1 MSGDLV
7 MVHTVAALADLFDE
21 LRAEIDPDVPVRH
34 VVQAALLTDAIDA
47 GQLTDEIRAR
57 TRDALLEATDGAC
70 VVLCTCSTVGPG
82 ADDAAAEAQVPIL
95 RVDRPMAEAAVE
107 AGRRI
112 TVAATLATTIGPTAE
127 LVADAARRAGK
138 EVEIGSVVFAGARAR
153 LVAGDAEGHER
164 IIAEC
169 LQEAASSADAIVLAQ
184 ASMTPALSR
193 CAAIAI
199 PLLTSPRSGLEA
211 AIARWRAGGLSGTAP
226 CPRPRHSTWRTPTA
240 SPPSRTPGRSRRW
253 FAALEALGAEV
264 WEPFARNNQIDK
276 AAAGWAYQ
284 IGQADLRDVRDADGI
299 FARGERLPA
308 GRRRD
313 GGARHGDRL
322 GEAGVPVPR
331 RFSALHRQRGLSPQP
346 DDLHR
351 PAGGGLG
358 GVLVCLGRRDRRSR
372 QGARALAE
380 GARRAGLSEQAAT
393 SAVFDVKR
401 TGPSGP
407 DGATAPRA

>member
-47 GQLTDEIRAR
+47 GALTDEIRAR
-57 TRDALLEATDGAC
+57 TREALLEAADGAC

-127 LVADAARRAGK
+127 LVADAVAARRAGK
-138 EVEIGSVVFAGARAR
+138 EVEIASVVFAEARAR

-169 LQEAASSADAIVLAQ
+169 LHEAASSADAIVLAQ

-193 CAAIAI
+193 CADIAI

-211 AIARWRAGGLSGTAP
+211 AIARWRA
-226 CPRPRHSTWRTPTA
+226 
-240 SPPSRTPGRSRRW
+240 
-253 FAALEALGAEV
+253 
-264 WEPFARNNQIDK
+264 
-276 AAAGWAYQ
+276 
-284 IGQADLRDVRDADGI
+284 
-299 FARGERLPA
+299 
-308 GRRRD
+308 
-313 GGARHGDRL
+313 
-322 GEAGVPVPR
+322 
-331 RFSALHRQRGLSPQP
+331 
-346 DDLHR
+346 
-351 PAGGGLG
+351 
-358 GVLVCLGRRDRRSR
+358 
-372 QGARALAE
+372 
-380 GARRAGLSEQAAT
+380 
-393 SAVFDVKR
+393 AV
-401 TGPSGP
+401 
-407 DGATAPRA
+407 

>member
-34 VVQAALLTDAIDA
+34 MVQAALLTDAIDA
-47 GQLTDEIRAR
+47 GTLTDEIRAR
-57 TRDALLEATDGAC
+57 TREALLEAADGAC

-164 IIAEC
+164 IIAEG
-169 LQEAASSADAIVLAQ
+169 LHEAASSADAIVLAQ

-193 CAAIAI
+193 CADIAI

-211 AIARWRAGGLSGTAP
+211 AIARWRA
-226 CPRPRHSTWRTPTA
+226 
-240 SPPSRTPGRSRRW
+240 
-253 FAALEALGAEV
+253 AA
-264 WEPFARNNQIDK
+264 
-276 AAAGWAYQ
+276 
-284 IGQADLRDVRDADGI
+284 
-299 FARGERLPA
+299 
-308 GRRRD
+308 
-313 GGARHGDRL
+313 
-322 GEAGVPVPR
+322 
-331 RFSALHRQRGLSPQP
+331 
-346 DDLHR
+346 
-351 PAGGGLG
+351 
-358 GVLVCLGRRDRRSR
+358 
-372 QGARALAE
+372 
-380 GARRAGLSEQAAT
+380 
-393 SAVFDVKR
+393 
-401 TGPSGP
+401 
-407 DGATAPRA
+407 